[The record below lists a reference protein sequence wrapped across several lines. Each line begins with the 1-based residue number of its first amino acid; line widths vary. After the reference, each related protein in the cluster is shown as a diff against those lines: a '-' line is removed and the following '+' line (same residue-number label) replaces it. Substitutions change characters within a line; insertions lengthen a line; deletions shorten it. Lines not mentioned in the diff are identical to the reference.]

1 MWKKEQEYKSIL
13 EFLLNMFRGIVLYKS
28 KKKWKII
35 MKSCI
40 KSCLKNSMELFLLI
54 LNDIDFMEW
63 CNYFIGLESNFLFT

>member
-1 MWKKEQEYKSIL
+1 
-13 EFLLNMFRGIVLYKS
+13 MFRGIVLYKS

-54 LNDIDFMEW
+54 LNDIDFME
-63 CNYFIGLESNFLFT
+63 